1 MMNVSYQKIIRTTL
15 IMPLLLLLLVLNLTA
30 CGQSDTVQP
39 PAAQPSDADSTTQHA
54 ETKPLAIAASIYPFY
69 DMARQIA
76 GDTANVTMI
85 VPPGAGGHEF
95 EPKPSDLK
103 TIHDSDLVIISGA
116 GMEQKWINNITESI
130 DPAKT
135 KLFTAAD
142 GLELLKKTTGTQQTS
157 SEQTNS
163 ASGSSKVAYDPHIW
177 LDPNNMIDVAQRLR
191 DTLIELRPEMQE
203 VYQTNADRYIQDM
216 HAIDEAYKTLAQEAP
231 RKDFVVS
238 NAAFGYL
245 AHRYGLKQI
254 PIAGLSSEAPPSQ
267 GELRAIID
275 DVKARGVPAIAV
287 ISLKTNDLAE
297 TVAREAGVPT
307 IALHTMG
314 SVRTD
319 QFEQGLTYQALS
331 ADNIQAFKKL
341 LGVEQP

>member
-1 MMNVSYQKIIRTTL
+1 MKKVFYPKLIRITL
-15 IMPLLLLLLVLNLTA
+15 IMPLLLLILNLAA
-30 CGQSDTVQP
+30 CGSSDTVQP
-39 PAAQPSDADSTTQHA
+39 PTAQPPSASSAPQEV

-76 GDTANVTMI
+76 GDTAQVTMI
-85 VPPGAGGHEF
+85 VPPGAGAHEF

-103 TIHDSDLVIISGA
+103 MIHDSDLVIVSGA
-116 GMEQKWINNITESI
+116 GMEQKWIDNITESI
-130 DPAKT
+130 DPTKT

-157 SEQTNS
+157 SEQKNS
-163 ASGSSKVAYDPHIW
+163 SPGASSKVAYDPHIW

-191 DTLIELRPEMQE
+191 DTLIELRPEMKE
-203 VYQTNADRYIQDM
+203 IYQTNTDRYIQDM
-216 HAIDEAYKTLAQEAP
+216 HAIDKDYRTLVQEAP
-231 RKDFVVS
+231 RNDFVVA

-275 DVKARGVPAIAV
+275 DVKARGVPAIGV

-307 IALHTMG
+307 VALHTMG

-341 LGVEQP
+341 LGMEQP